1 VTGATIDVQR
11 PPGGWS
17 NLCGSLLH
25 VLVAIAP
32 RDLRFAPS
40 SAAVRVSP
48 SWVAPEAMIVE
59 DPPQAAVVDL
69 PPAVMAELEPAR
81 TRSVRTQPVPPTG
94 RPDVPPSLAQSTANL
109 AERGDVHSLG
119 ATLWQLLVGRS
130 PFGVPGGDNSAYAL
144 MATEPDDRTSVTR
157 AAEPAAARR
166 RPLVLAGAAVGVC
179 LAVIAVLLLRPSAE
193 PEAGPS
199 PTTTRTGV
207 ATESQ
212 TTDSAIGDGVFA
224 APVVV
229 ANPKVGAVEFTWSYS
244 GPNSTDTYRVHI
256 GSTPEDAQIAD
267 PVTLP
272 KATYSVK
279 TASGAPMCLIATVI
293 RAGHI
298 SPASSAVCGT
308 AR

>member
-1 VTGATIDVQR
+1 
-11 PPGGWS
+11 
-17 NLCGSLLH
+17 
-25 VLVAIAP
+25 
-32 RDLRFAPS
+32 
-40 SAAVRVSP
+40 
-48 SWVAPEAMIVE
+48 
-59 DPPQAAVVDL
+59 
-69 PPAVMAELEPAR
+69 
-81 TRSVRTQPVPPTG
+81 
-94 RPDVPPSLAQSTANL
+94 L

-130 PFGVPGGDNSAYAL
+130 PFVVPGGDNSAYAL
-144 MATEPDDRTSVTR
+144 MATEPDDRTSVTP

-212 TTDSAIGDGVFA
+212 TTNSAIGDGVFA

-244 GPNSTDTYRVHI
+244 GPKSTDTYRVHI

-293 RAGHI
+293 RAVHV